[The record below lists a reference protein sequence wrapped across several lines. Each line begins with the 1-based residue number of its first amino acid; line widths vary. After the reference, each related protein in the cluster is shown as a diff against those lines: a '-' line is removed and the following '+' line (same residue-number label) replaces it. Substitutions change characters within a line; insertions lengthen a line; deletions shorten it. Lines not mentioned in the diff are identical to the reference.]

1 MYLTPRLTETA
12 WPLCH
17 FTLCNTRR
25 LFAHQVIGKWLTGP
39 VCLSLF
45 LDHLTPRLAK
55 NVTFVILLC
64 FYSNS
69 VFIQFLEV
77 YIYIYFKVKVL
88 FLLLYFNSYD
98 VHWFNSYYVHWFNS
112 YNVHWLCCINRYLML
127 SALMLSLLRSLYW
140 EIKRYTVYIY
150 AVYIKL

>member
-1 MYLTPRLTETA
+1 MYLTETA

-55 NVTFVILLC
+55 NGTFVILLC

-77 YIYIYFKVKVL
+77 YIYL
-88 FLLLYFNSYD
+88 FQSQSFIFII
-98 VHWFNSYYVHWFNS
+98 VF
-112 YNVHWLCCINRYLML
+112 
-127 SALMLSLLRSLYW
+127 
-140 EIKRYTVYIY
+140 
-150 AVYIKL
+150 